1 LENEN
6 LLEQFQAENNGADI
20 KIFKGASSLLMI
32 KSSKNSREM
41 TDNIVK

>member
-6 LLEQFQAENNGADI
+6 LLEQFQAENNGTDI
-20 KIFKGASSLLMI
+20 KILKGASNLVMM

>member
-20 KIFKGASSLLMI
+20 KIFKGASSLLMM

>member
-6 LLEQFQAENNGADI
+6 LLEQFQAENNGTNI
-20 KIFKGASSLLMI
+20 KILKGASNLVMM